1 MNLKDLIAKMDSIE
15 EGIEVIGGPIPM
27 PHPEQPSTVTM
38 NVSMNGSGADGI
50 KSLMAVLRDI
60 ENGGD
65 APLNSAPH
73 HAHSQGSEEE
83 PIIGDM
89 VQAMASEE
97 MDESSVNFDE
107 EEVEQL
113 LRRFDENM
121 NERGGY
127 GDPDYRKIFH
137 ALRIGDVESAVEEV
151 WNSYSDQDGGEIR
164 MDDAI
169 EDLEAN
175 LKHIIHGSVD
185 ENSMEQPAQDVGI
198 EEVIGDDRETWGNSV
213 HGDAGHHVH
222 GVDAVTQT
230 GDDMNSKGKISPLA
244 RAPGTNAMRHPMHE
258 QIAERLQSLY
268 SSIKEERTEEKNEKG
283 EVVRWKE
290 EGEWKKAEKKD
301 GRGKVTNLSDK
312 ARRES
317 EKLSKKEPEKMDESV
332 SQMLALNKRLNG

>member
-89 VQAMASEE
+89 VQAMAQEMEDPGEDSPLTQAPDEE
-97 MDESSVNFDE
+97 MD
-107 EEVEQL
+107 
-113 LRRFDENM
+113 
-121 NERGGY
+121 
-127 GDPDYRKIFH
+127 
-137 ALRIGDVESAVEEV
+137 
-151 WNSYSDQDGGEIR
+151 
-164 MDDAI
+164 
-169 EDLEAN
+169 
-175 LKHIIHGSVD
+175 
-185 ENSMEQPAQDVGI
+185 
-198 EEVIGDDRETWGNSV
+198 EVIGDDRETWGNSV

>member
-107 EEVEQL
+107 KEVEQL

-185 ENSMEQPAQDVGI
+185 ENSMEQPAQDVGM
-198 EEVIGDDRETWGNSV
+198 EEVIGDNRETWGNSV

-230 GDDMNSKGKISPLA
+230 GDDMNSKGKLSPLA

-268 SSIKEERTEEKNEKG
+268 SSIKEERTEEKDDKG
-283 EVVRWKE
+283 NVVRWKE
-290 EGEWKKAEKKD
+290 EGEWVKKSGKQ

-312 ARRES
+312 ARRET
-317 EKLSKKEPEKMDESV
+317 EKLSKKEPEKMHESV